1 MFTKNVKPRRRGRP
15 AGPTDQSITARN
27 HIYAVAQSLI
37 ASRGFAETTLR
48 DIARE
53 AGVSVGLLYRYF
65 PSKQAIV
72 LALYDELSARYV
84 EQTAELP
91 PGKWRERFQVALQ
104 SSLAVLGPHRMA
116 LRALVPTIVGDGEQ
130 SIFSAGT
137 EFSRSRVQGVFEKAV
152 QSATDAPKQPLAG
165 ALGRMLYLAHLAV
178 ILWWLLD
185 KSPKQRATAGL
196 QQLLQQLLPSAAL
209 ALRLPLLRNFLLSL
223 DVLVQEALLGDS
235 QARSSVS
242 AT

>member
-1 MFTKNVKPRRRGRP
+1 MFTKNVKPRKRGRP
-15 AGPTDQSITARN
+15 AGATDQSITARN
-27 HIYAVAQSLI
+27 HIYAVAKNLI
-37 ASRGFAETTLR
+37 ASRGFAESTLR
-48 DIARE
+48 DIAKG

-72 LALYDELSARYV
+72 LALYDELSAKYV
-84 EQTAELP
+84 EETADLP
-91 PGKWRERFQVALQ
+91 PGKWRDRFQVALQ
-104 SSLAVLGPHRMA
+104 GSLAVLGPHRIA
-116 LRALVPTIVGDGEQ
+116 LRTLIPTIVSDGEE
-130 SIFSAGT
+130 SIFAACT
-137 EFSRSRVQGVFEKAV
+137 QFSRSRVQGVFEQAV

-196 QQLLQQLLPSAAL
+196 MLLLQQILPSAAL

-223 DVLVQEALLGDS
+223 DALVQDALLGDA